1 MRRTVV
7 SALTAAF
14 FIGAASTTFAAA
26 DPFSDVPQN
35 HWAYGAVSR
44 LQEAGIISGYGDGT
58 FRGGQNI
65 TRYEMAQMVVNAMVY
80 IAEYDKRLAENPEM
94 VKGASLSADEKNLSS
109 HERRLRNMRVDLQA
123 RTDIDRLANEFRE
136 EIDDLGVRISNLEK
150 HSDMVQW
157 TGEVRYNYLH
167 DKTAGARDN
176 LSRMQLRLF
185 PTVQITDNWAAK
197 ARLTA
202 NVDMKSDDSSDAELT
217 FVYAEGKYDKLTLEF
232 GKMPLFSHAD
242 QGIVADDFFSGG
254 RFTYNINENFDAKF
268 EAGRWSG
275 YSSDTDSAS
284 DYVGAELMYDNG
296 DGIEGGVAY
305 RRFKLDDGKANIFS
319 LGGGYQLTDDVQI
332 NAALAHNSRADAH
345 KNAYNIELDYLGTDE
360 SIPKSWGAFVAYRYI
375 GEEVGLCPTFDS
387 FERTGGK
394 KGFDIGGGYVPYKN
408 TLAEISYFY
417 GKSLKGG
424 TNKVLFTRA
433 SWFF

>member
-7 SALTAAF
+7 SALTAF
-14 FIGAASTTFAAA
+14 FIGTASTTFAAA

-44 LQEAGIISGYGDGT
+44 LQEAGIIAGYGDGT
-58 FRGGQNI
+58 FRGSRNI
-65 TRYEMAQMVVNAMVY
+65 TRYEMAQMVVNAIVY
-80 IAEYDKRLAENPEM
+80 LEEYDRLLEKNPEM
-94 VKGASLSADEKNLSS
+94 VKGASLSADENMSS
-109 HERRLRNMRVDLQA
+109 HERRLRNMRVDLQT
-123 RTDIDRLANEFRE
+123 RSDIDRLANEFRE
-136 EIDDLGVRISNLEK
+136 EIDDLGVRISNLER
-150 HSDMVQW
+150 HSDMVKW
-157 TGEVRYNYLH
+157 TGEVRYNYWN
-167 DKTAGARDN
+167 DKTAGAHDN

-185 PTVQITDNWAAK
+185 PTVQITDNWAAM

-202 NVDMKSDDSSDAELT
+202 EVDMKSDNSSDAELT
-217 FVYAEGKYDKLTLEF
+217 FVYAQGKYGKLTMDF

-242 QGIVADDFFSGG
+242 QGIVVDDFFSGG
-254 RFTYNINENFDAKF
+254 RLIYDIDENFNAKL

-275 YSSDTDSAS
+275 YSSALDPAS
-284 DYVGAELMYDNG
+284 DYFGAELMYDSG
-296 DGIEGGVAY
+296 AGLDGGVAF

-319 LGGGYQLTDDVQI
+319 LGGGYQLTDDTKI
-332 NAALAHNSRADAH
+332 NAAYAHNSKADAH
-345 KNAYNIELDYLGTDE
+345 KNAYNLELDYLGADE

-387 FERTGGK
+387 FERTADK
-394 KGFDIGGGYVPYKN
+394 KGFELGGGYVPYKN
-408 TLAEISYFY
+408 TLAELSYFH
-417 GKSLKGG
+417 GKSFKGG